1 MYVRLPAVL
10 TACGGII
17 VAVVSESWVAVVT
30 YLLLLALA
38 CVVDALLAPSPV
50 QIHIERHAPASVR
63 LGKCAQVT
71 YTVTSRTPIVGEFR
85 DAWVPSAGLSPTR
98 HSFDTR
104 IPAQAQAVMCPTRR
118 GTLSSSAITIRT
130 RGPLHLAGRQS
141 TRPTAWTL
149 LVLPAFT
156 SARVLGASLKQLR
169 QLDGHSLFLH
179 RGEGTEFDSLR
190 DYVAGDDVR
199 AIDWRST
206 ARLGRTL
213 VRTWLPERDR
223 KIMVVLDS
231 GRGLSLRS
239 DDSPRF
245 DAAIETALLMS
256 ALASKA
262 GDALTVVALDHMIRA
277 HVSPQRSHNPV
288 ADVGAALANVEASA
302 AATDLRL
309 LMPLVYQQRPS
320 LIIVITDPTTVNL
333 DHLVALRA
341 TCRIIVASVT
351 IDSLEASP
359 DAVWN
364 AYLRAADA
372 REYLDS
378 LGYQV
383 ELTRQAVRVVNAP
396 AGQLPA
402 RIADEYLMLK
412 AAGAL

>member
-1 MYVRLPAVL
+1 MYLRLPAVL
-10 TACGGII
+10 AASGSII
-17 VAVVSESWVAVVT
+17 VAVMSTSWMAVVA
-30 YLLLLALA
+30 YLLLLALV
-38 CVVDALLAPSPV
+38 CIVDALLAPSPA

-63 LGKCAQVT
+63 RGKCAQVT
-71 YTVTSRTPIVGEFR
+71 YTVTSRTRIVGEFR
-85 DAWVPSAGLSPTR
+85 DAWMPSAGLTPTR

-104 IPAQAQAVMCPTRR
+104 TSTLAQATMCPTRR
-118 GTLSSSAITIRT
+118 GTLSSSAITVRT

-141 TRPTAWTL
+141 TRPTAWTI

-156 SARVLGASLKQLR
+156 SARLLGASLEQLR
-169 QLDGHSLFLH
+169 QLDGHSLLLH

-223 KIMVVLDS
+223 KIMVVLDA

-239 DDSPRF
+239 GDSPRF
-245 DAAIETALLMS
+245 DAAIDAALLMS
-256 ALASKA
+256 ALVSTA
-262 GDALTVVALDHMIRA
+262 GDALTVVALDNAIRA
-277 HVSPQRSHNPV
+277 HVSAQHSHNPV

-309 LMPLVYQQRPS
+309 LFPLVRQQRPS
-320 LIIVITDPTTVNL
+320 VIIVITDPTTVNL
-333 DHLVALRA
+333 DHLAALRA
-341 TCRIIVASVT
+341 TCHVVVANAV
-351 IDSLEASP
+351 IEALETSP

-372 REYLDS
+372 REYLDL
-378 LGYQV
+378 LGYQA
-383 ELTRQAVRVVNAP
+383 ELAQRAVRVVNAP
-396 AGQLPA
+396 ASELPA
-402 RIADEYLMLK
+402 RIANEYLMLK